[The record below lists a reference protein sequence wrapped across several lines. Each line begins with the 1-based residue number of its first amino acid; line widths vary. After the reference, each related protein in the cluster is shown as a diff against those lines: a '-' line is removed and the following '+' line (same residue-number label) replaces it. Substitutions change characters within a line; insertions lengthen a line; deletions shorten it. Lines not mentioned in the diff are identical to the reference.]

1 MIKVW
6 GRLTSS
12 NVQKVMWCIDEL
24 GVKHERVD
32 IGGPF
37 GRNKEPAY
45 LAINPNGLVPTLE
58 EDGWFLWES
67 NSCVRYLAAKFGAG
81 SLSPTDLRVRADAER
96 WMDWQL
102 TTLAGPS
109 TAIFWGLVRTK
120 PEDRDMAA
128 IEAGAKKLNELWTV
142 VDKVLATRKFIAGD
156 QLTIGDIPMGI
167 AAYRWFTLP
176 VVRDRHPNFEA
187 WYGRLTERPAFK
199 KNVMNPLV

>member
-24 GVKHERVD
+24 GVPHERAD

-45 LAINPNGLVPTLE
+45 LAINPNGLVPTIE
-58 EDGWFLWES
+58 EDGFILWES
-67 NSCVRYLAAKFGAG
+67 HSCVRYIAAKYGAG
-81 SLSPTDLRVRADAER
+81 KLWPTDLRVRADAER

-102 TTLAGPS
+102 TTLSGPS
-109 TAIFWGLVRTK
+109 GTIFQGLVRTK
-120 PEDRDMAA
+120 PEQRDITAIAA
-128 IEAGAKKLNELWTV
+128 AAKRLNELWTIG
-142 VDKVLATRKFIAGD
+142 DKALAARKFVAGD

-167 AAYRWFTLP
+167 AAYRWFNLP
-176 VVRDRHPNFEA
+176 VERDRHPNFEA

-199 KNVMNPLV
+199 KNIMNPLV

>member
-1 MIKVW
+1 MLKIW

-24 GVKHERVD
+24 GVVHERVD
-32 IGGPF
+32 VGGPF
-37 GRNKEPAY
+37 GRTKEPAY
-45 LAINPNGLVPTLE
+45 LAMNPNGLVPTLE
-58 EDGWFLWES
+58 EDGFILWES
-67 NSCVRYLAAKFGAG
+67 NSCVRYLAAKHGAG
-81 SLSPTDLRVRADAER
+81 SLWPTDLRVRADAER

-102 TTLAGPS
+102 TTLSGPS

-120 PEDRDMAA
+120 PEDRDMKA
-128 IEAGAKKLNELWTV
+128 IEAGAKKLNELFAV
-142 VDKVLATRKFIAGD
+142 VDKVVATRKFVAGD

-176 VVRDRHPNFEA
+176 VERAKLPNFEA
-187 WYGRLTERPAFK
+187 WYRRLTERPAYK